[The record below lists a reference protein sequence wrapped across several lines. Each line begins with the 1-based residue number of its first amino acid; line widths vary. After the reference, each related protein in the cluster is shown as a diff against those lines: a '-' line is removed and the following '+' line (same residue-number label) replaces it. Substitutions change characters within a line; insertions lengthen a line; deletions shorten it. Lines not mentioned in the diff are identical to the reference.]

1 MRGSVVVAKALTF
14 MEHAPKPGNAQ
25 SLQLVRG
32 PWLRV
37 TPWLWACVAAL
48 SAGGCNDGGAHT
60 SGDGRP
66 ADAGTVGAVTAM
78 RPGLVRV
85 AQENVPN
92 TVSGT
97 AHLTRLLLRDG
108 FVYGANSSSG
118 VMAWRIADDGR
129 LTWESSTEALGSGGG
144 STGPSSLPRCV
155 ELAAHATRP
164 WLYCS
169 AADAGLSRFDLA
181 APADPVVRTVAPLMQ
196 GDGLGR
202 PGLAVVGDAL
212 LVAEFER
219 GLRRYPLAIDG
230 SWGPGRDTGVAD
242 DVVDVEADGEVLA
255 ALSRARGLLHL
266 RVQGEAVTT
275 RGELTLDGPP
285 LGVRVRGQRAVVAL
299 GASGVW
305 VVDLRADAP
314 QVLYRVRPP
323 CVATLGDIDGD
334 ALAVACST
342 GAWLYDLRGA
352 APRVAGFDPARY
364 GVLDVRLRA
373 NGRQLVVGDWRA
385 IRVHR
390 VDLDGH
396 ATLLDVANGTYLRQ
410 GVDGAVVLRNPG
422 DLALTARLLRRVN
435 LDMGERL
442 EPITEARVA
451 PGAVHRFV
459 LPAAALRAWW
469 SEPGA
474 RARFVVSTAEGDAH
488 GAGDSGAVSLI
499 PVRDEPA
506 TQRPL
511 ADGER
516 FWSSTPR
523 AGADGPPALPPPGE
537 AEIAL
542 LLPDCA
548 LQWGAIEDLAWRRRR
563 ASPGTPAAL
572 YAFTIAFGRE
582 PGSSELAETRARLN
596 AAVLGVWPLRDVISA
611 LPPTTSSGEFFDRWL
626 SARMVGGGDFTEV
639 YRLNDGV
646 LRSTERIYRGADVL
660 R

>member
-1 MRGSVVVAKALTF
+1 LTSVDRQAEGVRGSVVVAEALTF

-48 SAGGCNDGGAHT
+48 SAGGCNDGGAHA

-66 ADAGTVGAVTAM
+66 ADAGTVGAVTSM

-255 ALSRARGLLHL
+255 ALSRTRGLLHL

-275 RGELTLDGPP
+275 RGELT
-285 LGVRVRGQRAVVAL
+285 
-299 GASGVW
+299 
-305 VVDLRADAP
+305 
-314 QVLYRVRPP
+314 
-323 CVATLGDIDGD
+323 
-334 ALAVACST
+334 
-342 GAWLYDLRGA
+342 
-352 APRVAGFDPARY
+352 
-364 GVLDVRLRA
+364 
-373 NGRQLVVGDWRA
+373 
-385 IRVHR
+385 
-390 VDLDGH
+390 
-396 ATLLDVANGTYLRQ
+396 LDVANGTYLRQ

-542 LLPDCA
+542 LLPDCT

-582 PGSSELAETRARLN
+582 PGSSELADTRARLN
-596 AAVLGVWPLRDVISA
+596 AAVLGV
-611 LPPTTSSGEFFDRWL
+611 
-626 SARMVGGGDFTEV
+626 
-639 YRLNDGV
+639 
-646 LRSTERIYRGADVL
+646 
-660 R
+660 